1 MTPTKT
7 PARKASPS
15 KKGEAARAEK
25 KNEPKVVDFRGL
37 KLEMPAKISGTL
49 LWDFNELL
57 AGDERSFSGFI
68 GLLES
73 LVGLEQSR
81 AIRGKVQEDDLDL
94 EETFGALE
102 GLLQDVFEAAG
113 LTLGE

>member
-1 MTPTKT
+1 VSQAKT

-37 KLEMPAKISGTL
+37 TLKMPAKISGTL

-73 LVGLEQSR
+73 LVGAEQNG
-81 AIRGKVQEDDLDL
+81 AIKAKVREDDLDL
-94 EETFGALE
+94 EETFEALE
-102 GLLQDVFEAAG
+102 GLLEDVFEAAG